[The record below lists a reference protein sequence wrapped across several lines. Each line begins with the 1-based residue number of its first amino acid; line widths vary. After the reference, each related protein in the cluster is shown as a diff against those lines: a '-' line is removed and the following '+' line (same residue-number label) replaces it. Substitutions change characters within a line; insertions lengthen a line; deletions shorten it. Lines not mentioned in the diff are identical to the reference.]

1 MINLSGQTVMLLAIL
16 VSVLGSAWKISNGLT
31 EVRERVSRL
40 EGRIDTLES
49 VLVRIFSNRE
59 GAP

>member
-1 MINLSGQTVMLLAIL
+1 MLLAIL